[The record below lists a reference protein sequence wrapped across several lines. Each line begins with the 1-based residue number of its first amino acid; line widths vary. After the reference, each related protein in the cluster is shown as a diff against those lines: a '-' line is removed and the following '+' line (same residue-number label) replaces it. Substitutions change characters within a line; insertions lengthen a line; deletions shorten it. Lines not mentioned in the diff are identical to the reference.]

1 MPDILIEPENILIQP
16 DVSSREELFRL
27 FYEGLYKNGTVKEGF
42 YEALARREESY
53 PTGLDTGEYKI
64 AIPHTDADL
73 VNKSSI
79 GTAILKKPVLF
90 GEMGAPHKNV
100 EVSIVLLVMIKDNKA
115 GFYHNLLN
123 KIKNSDILH
132 KIYNTD
138 DRQDLCLLL
147 IKLLN
152 T

>member
-1 MPDILIEPENILIQP
+1 MPDILIEPENILIRP
-16 DVSSREELFRL
+16 DVSSRDELFRL
-27 FYEGLYKNGTVKEGF
+27 FYEGLYKNRTVKERF

-64 AIPHTDADL
+64 AVPHTDADL
-73 VNKSSI
+73 VNRSSI
-79 GTAILKKPVLF
+79 CAAILKKPVQF

-100 EVSIVLLVMIKDNKA
+100 EVNIVFLVIIKDNKA
-115 GFYHNLLN
+115 GFCHNLLK